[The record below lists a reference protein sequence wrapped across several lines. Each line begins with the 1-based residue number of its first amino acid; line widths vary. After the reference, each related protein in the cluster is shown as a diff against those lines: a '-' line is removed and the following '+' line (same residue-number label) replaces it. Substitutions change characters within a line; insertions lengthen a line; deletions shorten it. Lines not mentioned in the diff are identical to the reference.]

1 MRTFLFLIALLFVGT
16 ASAQK
21 QSIYADFGGTSGFG
35 LSYDRRF
42 TKNSP
47 WGFRAGLGYGFL
59 TVDGAVTDRA
69 VLFPVSAYRLL
80 GNGKHNLELGAG
92 LTLGVGWEDSDRVC
106 SYYYKCD
113 FPAESYFLSFLHT
126 TVGYRLHTR
135 SGFTLRAGINPLLV
149 LSENDHTTLNA
160 MPYLSV
166 GYTF

>member
-35 LSYDRRF
+35 LSYDRF

-69 VLFPVSAYRLL
+69 VLFPVNAYRLL

-92 LTLGVGWEDSDRVC
+92 LTLGVGWEDNDRVC

-113 FPAESYFLSFLHT
+113 FPAESYFLAFFHT

-149 LSENDHTTLNA
+149 LSENNYTTLNA